1 MADLPQ
7 FLTIA
12 RNLDAPSRR
21 ELFARWI
28 LVGLIVAM
36 AIAALLNVF
45 GQEERFDRTVASGA
59 RLEVAAP
66 TAVRG
71 GLFFQGRFTI
81 TSSRDIENATLVLDR
96 GWTEGMHIN
105 TIEPAPV
112 GEASRGGRLALD
124 FGHVAPGDVLVAYLQ
139 FQVNPTNI
147 GRRSQDVELFDGERL
162 LASVDRTV
170 TVWP

>member
-1 MADLPQ
+1 VADLPQ

-21 ELFARWI
+21 ELIARWI
-28 LVGLIVAM
+28 LVGLLAAM
-36 AIAALLNVF
+36 ALAALLNVF
-45 GQEERFDRTVASGA
+45 GQEERFHRAVGSGA
-59 RLEVAAP
+59 ALEVAAP
-66 TAVRG
+66 TTVRG

-81 TSSRDIENATLVLDR
+81 TASRDIESATLVLDR

-112 GEASRGGRLALD
+112 SEASRSGRLALD

-139 FQVNPTNI
+139 FQVNPTNN
-147 GRRSQDVELFDGERL
+147 GRRSQDVELFDGETL
-162 LASVDRTV
+162 LATVDRTV
-170 TVWP
+170 TIWP